1 MRSGVA
7 RSRRKSRAGETAE
20 IPSSKDRMLAQAA
33 ELFAERGYAHVS
45 LQEIAESAGVTK
57 GSLFWHFENKREIYE
72 ECVRS
77 MVEAAFDHND
87 ARIDATDPNKRL
99 RQYLEWVVPA
109 MSKSR
114 VTRRLMLRVVI
125 EQDVDLMR
133 LLMKGPFGRSNNIF
147 MEILK
152 ELKPRH
158 DAVALNFF
166 VSAIFALNDE
176 LTTLAKVWQ
185 PSLRGHVG
193 GKRSIEFLEH
203 LIHSW

>member
-1 MRSGVA
+1 MR
-7 RSRRKSRAGETAE
+7 
-20 IPSSKDRMLAQAA
+20 
-33 ELFAERGYAHVS
+33 
-45 LQEIAESAGVTK
+45 
-57 GSLFWHFENKREIYE
+57 IYE
-72 ECVRS
+72 ECVKA
-77 MVEAAFDHND
+77 MLEASFDHND
-87 ARIDATDPNKRL
+87 ARIDAADANQRL

-109 MSKSR
+109 MSRSG

-133 LLMKGPFGRSNNIF
+133 QLMKGPLGRSNEMF
-147 MEILK
+147 MSILK

-185 PSLRGHVG
+185 PSLRGRVG
-193 GKRSIEFLEH
+193 GKKSIEFLEH

>member
-1 MRSGVA
+1 MR
-7 RSRRKSRAGETAE
+7 
-20 IPSSKDRMLAQAA
+20 
-33 ELFAERGYAHVS
+33 
-45 LQEIAESAGVTK
+45 
-57 GSLFWHFENKREIYE
+57 IYE
-72 ECVRS
+72 ECVKAMLEVS
-77 MVEAAFDHND
+77 FDHND
-87 ARIDATDPNKRL
+87 ARIDAADANQRL

-109 MSKSR
+109 MSRSG

-133 LLMKGPFGRSNNIF
+133 QLMKGPLGRSNEMF
-147 MEILK
+147 MSILK

-185 PSLRGHVG
+185 PSLRGRVG
-193 GKRSIEFLEH
+193 GKKSIEFLEH